1 MANVLERQ
9 ETLYDQDL
17 LAWTEQQVMQLRA
30 GELDRLDLEH
40 LIEELDAMAGRLRR
54 ELEATARAAYPQA
67 RKRAAIKTGLAR
79 ATFPADLPYDLGQI
93 LDDKGE
99 ADELV
104 AS

>member
-30 GELDRLDLEH
+30 GELDRLDLE
-40 LIEELDAMAGRLRR
+40 AC
-54 ELEATARAAYPQA
+54 Q
-67 RKRAAIKTGLAR
+67 RAAIKTGLAR

-99 ADELV
+99 VDELV